1 MQLGPDVGTGFE
13 GQQPDR
19 FAAVAQRH
27 HEQPGTPVL
36 ARLGV
41 PHHRAGPVVDLGFF
55 PRSSLDDACSLGALR
70 SAELAHEAF
79 NRLVAIGEAVIRHQ
93 VLPDRHPIA
102 ASTQVPLDDLPV
114 GFAPTARGGD
124 RFSQFRDGPILGPRV
139 GGHLYGRFCRWPFT
153 PTTGPP
159 HRDTRAPQVCPCR
172 FPTDTGRL
180 LDPP

>member
-13 GQQPDR
+13 GQQSDR

-41 PHHRAGPVVDLGFF
+41 PHHRASPVVDLGFF

-139 GGHLYGRFCRWPFT
+139 GGHLYGRF
-153 PTTGPP
+153 
-159 HRDTRAPQVCPCR
+159 
-172 FPTDTGRL
+172 
-180 LDPP
+180 